1 MIHLVSVIFGS
12 EDVFASGG
20 LWAFLSI
27 GAIALFAV
35 FIPLVTFID
44 SRRKEREAY
53 YKADIMRR
61 VTESSGEGSKA
72 VLELLREEARQEQ
85 IKKIEGLKIGGIITL
100 ATGVALIIFLRS
112 LTGGGAASPY
122 LCGLIPG
129 LIGAAMLVYAYAM
142 ARPVD

>member
-1 MIHLVSVIFGS
+1 MTHLALWIFGS
-12 EDVFASGG
+12 EDVFASVGV
-20 LWAFLSI
+20 WAFLSI

-72 VLELLREEARQEQ
+72 VLELLREQARQEQ
-85 IKKIEGLKIGGIITL
+85 IKKIEGMKIGGLINI
-100 ATGVALIIFLRS
+100 GVGVVLVIFLRS
-112 LTGGGAASPY
+112 VLGAASPY

-129 LIGAAMLVYAYAM
+129 VVGAALLIYVYLL
-142 ARPVD
+142 ARPVE